1 MIVVFGISNCDTVR
15 KTRKWLEANTMA
27 YRFHDFRKD
36 GLDVRL
42 AQLLLEQFGTDRLI
56 NRRGTTWRQLSETDK
71 SKAEQQDTAITLIQT
86 NPALIKRPVIQHE
99 NSWLL
104 GFNENTMNALN
115 GTGK

>member
-15 KTRKWLEANTMA
+15 KARKWLEANAMA

-36 GLDVRL
+36 GLDEPLARL
-42 AQLLLEQFGTDRLI
+42 FLEQFGTGQLI

-71 SKAEQQDTAITLIQT
+71 TKAEHLDTAITLIRA
-86 NPALIKRPVIQHE
+86 NPALVKRPVIQHE
-99 NSWLL
+99 DGWLL
-104 GFNENTMNALN
+104 GFNNNTMNALN